1 LQSAGGINSR
11 TFSETSLRTPPQAVM
26 TSTVVRVRTSSGV
39 KRVVL
44 EGSMSSLTVSDL
56 KTKIVLDNIFSERG
70 DDFGLKMEGKRKNI
84 VLDDYAVTLEFLG
97 VVEGTMF
104 TIDFLGGIRAETS
117 KAKGPAKEDG
127 DLFHIEEENPKKKRT
142 RTANVLR
149 DPLQKKKVIP
159 TAAVVGHFDVE
170 SSQNIE
176 ELVSYFVD
184 NDVGPE
190 GSKEIGCF
198 LFNQF
203 TTAARVH
210 ALMSGKVTVDR
221 GTGRSDGSSSSG
233 YDRNQDRISV
243 SFRSE
248 AGKPYEETCNFLSVE
263 TISEIMCRV
272 LERLSTKRRKNT
284 ASVRKMFS
292 VASLASRAPWI
303 LWPIV
308 SIHGPNYQDCQDAI
322 DSLLDAAFG
331 D

>member
-1 LQSAGGINSR
+1 
-11 TFSETSLRTPPQAVM
+11 M
-26 TSTVVRVRTSSGV
+26 
-39 KRVVL
+39 VL
-44 EGSMSSLTVSDL
+44 EGSMSSLTVSNL
-56 KTKIVLDNIFSERG
+56 KTKIVTDNIFSERG
-70 DDFGLKMEGKRKNI
+70 DDFGLKMEGKRKNF
-84 VLDDYAVTLEFLG
+84 VLDDYTITLESLG

-104 TIDFLGGIRAETS
+104 TVDFLGGIRAETS
-117 KAKGPAKEDG
+117 EAKEPEKERG
-127 DLFHIEEENPKKKRT
+127 ALFHIEEDIPKKKRV

-149 DPLQKKKVIP
+149 DPPQRKKVIP
-159 TAAVVGHFDVE
+159 AAAVVGHFDVE

-184 NDVGPE
+184 NDLGPE
-190 GSKEIGCF
+190 GSKEIGSF

-210 ALMSGKVTVDR
+210 ALMSGKVAIDH
-221 GTGRSDGSSSSG
+221 GSGCNDGSSSSG
-233 YDRNQDRISV
+233 NDRGEDRISI

-248 AGKPYEETCNFLSVE
+248 KGKAYEETCNFLSVE
-263 TISEIMCRV
+263 TISEIMCQV

-284 ASVRKMFS
+284 SSVRKMFS

-308 SIHGPNYQDCQDAI
+308 CKYGPNYQECQVAI